1 MPRSDA
7 AIEFLPNLHFTRF
20 DEDSITEQTD
30 TEGLLSESQ
39 RKASPADSNTEHEM
53 SSQQH
58 VLFPSTTEIEATPL
72 PLQYTSW
79 RWCRI
84 IAINLAL
91 CSMTIPFFV
100 LAVTNAMLD
109 SQKFNQVHFDKI
121 QKVLAT
127 TVFPLVFAAVVG
139 RAIMKGAS
147 WELEKGTRLETLEQL
162 VGSRTVFGTYQTH
175 VSLRSFNFL
184 SLGLI
189 LLWAMSPLGGQ
200 STSRI
205 LSTGIH
211 SWSSSTVVQCIE
223 TLGALNLESGTQV
236 GDYGPLVSTMLYGA
250 LSAGT
255 SIKRSNLDPLGNVKI
270 PYLLNSKLS
279 WSNYTSYM
287 DASLY
292 SSLIGIPVL
301 GLQPGN
307 TTFSIESTHIQLNC
321 TTLRE
326 QQTSLFADSEIALT
340 EPIPSN
346 YTWLLPPNGTYSGF
360 NGTNISSGVPDTLW
374 SLGLNQFPQ
383 YYDRFW
389 YQVPN
394 KTGLRSPTFLK
405 DRIIPPYN
413 EKVHIE
419 FNRSALIYQDKSLG
433 PTYLSHQ
440 SNGTFAQCD
449 ILQSYVESQLLCEV
463 VNSVQNCSVVA
474 QRQSR
479 MPHVN
484 PNLTWF
490 HLDFVSFSQNL
501 PRITTLKT
509 NTYDIIQLYIN
520 RGDTELMFSLD
531 DLPALSVMDPV
542 LFGRRLGQIINAYAI
557 GNIVPYAYVGGP
569 GDTNRASRNT
579 EETFMGTPVYQNIT
593 GILTEVQEVYVCSW
607 PWFVVL
613 LSSTL
618 VMFSMAILGT
628 YYDLQKHTPDILG
641 YCSLLTRDAKY
652 VSVAPG
658 GNLLD
663 GLDRT
668 KRFKDLRLRFG
679 DIIMDTKTA
688 IGSDDDRKVPAGH
701 LAVGNEDKTTRARKG
716 QLYM

>member
-1 MPRSDA
+1 
-7 AIEFLPNLHFTRF
+7 
-20 DEDSITEQTD
+20 
-30 TEGLLSESQ
+30 
-39 RKASPADSNTEHEM
+39 
-53 SSQQH
+53 
-58 VLFPSTTEIEATPL
+58 
-72 PLQYTSW
+72 
-79 RWCRI
+79 
-84 IAINLAL
+84 
-91 CSMTIPFFV
+91 
-100 LAVTNAMLD
+100 
-109 SQKFNQVHFDKI
+109 
-121 QKVLAT
+121 
-127 TVFPLVFAAVVG
+127 
-139 RAIMKGAS
+139 MKGAS
-147 WELEKGTRLETLEQL
+147 WKLEKGTRLETLEQL

-175 VSLRSFNFL
+175 FSLRSFNFL

-211 SWSSSTVVQCIE
+211 SWSSPTVVQCIE
-223 TLGALNLESGTQV
+223 TRGGLNIE
-236 GDYGPLVSTMLYGA
+236 YGFGNVVFDPLVTTMLHSA
-250 LSAGT
+250 LGGTT

-270 PYLLNSKLS
+270 PYLLNSTLS
-279 WSNYTSYM
+279 WSNYSSYM
-287 DASLY
+287 DSSLY
-292 SSLIGIPVL
+292 SSLIGIPVI

-307 TTFSIESTHIQLNC
+307 TTFSMESTHMQLNC

-326 QQTSLFADSEIALT
+326 QQTSLEADPEIALT
-340 EPIPSN
+340 EPILSNYTSN

-360 NGTNISSGVPDTLW
+360 SDNIW

-394 KTGLRSPTFLK
+394 KTKFRNRT
-405 DRIIPPYN
+405 PPLYD
-413 EKVHIE
+413 EKMHIE
-419 FNRSALIYQDKSLG
+419 FNRSALVYQDKSIESIASL
-433 PTYLSHQ
+433 TN
-440 SNGTFAQCD
+440 NGTFAQCD

-463 VNSVQNCSVVA
+463 VNSSQNCSVVA

-479 MPHVN
+479 MPYVN

-490 HLDFVSFSQNL
+490 HIDFISFSRIL
-501 PRITTLKT
+501 PRIAVFQGG
-509 NTYDIIQLYIN
+509 TYDIVQLYIN

-531 DLPALSVMDPV
+531 DLPKLSVMDPV

-557 GNIVPYAYVGGP
+557 GNIAPFAYVG
-569 GDTNRASRNT
+569 DDSNRAFRGFEGT
-579 EETFMGTPVYQNIT
+579 FPDFGETGVGTPVYQNVT
-593 GILTEVQEVYVCSW
+593 GILTEAQEVYVCSW
-607 PWFVVL
+607 PWFVVF

-618 VMFSMAILGT
+618 VMFSMTILGT

-641 YCSLLTRDAKY
+641 YCSLLTRDTKY

-668 KRFKDLRLRFG
+668 RKFKDLRLRFG
-679 DIIMDTKTA
+679 DISMDTKTA
-688 IGSDDDRKVPAGH
+688 IGSDNNLKVPVGH
-701 LAVGNEDKTTRARKG
+701 LAIGNEDRTTRARKG